1 MPSLDQNPKANNK
14 MRAAGSSEIYKYGM
28 SPDSRAVISQKIR
41 LLTPSYGGVAGSRY
55 QLGVVS
61 SFSYTGGSR
70 STEIVRGIGF
80 GDIIADRVPGVT
92 EPFSG
97 TITRTLLYL
106 SNLFQALGFAGGV
119 DGPVRSA
126 AHTRW
131 PFDMEEQMVFTFMAD
146 DQVSHGSFNNPALVE
161 IDFSGQGVT
170 SVEKK
175 ADGTVY
181 PQKHKA
187 LITFF
192 EGCWLTG
199 VEPVAREAE
208 GSKMEESANVDITD
222 VHDLF
227 TTYGEFLATGGAG
240 NSVRTRSTSTGVRVV
255 LGEGDVTNLATN
267 PT

>member
-1 MPSLDQNPKANNK
+1 MPSLDQNPGTNPK

-41 LLTPSYGGVAGSRY
+41 LLTPSYGGDAGTRY

-61 SFSYTGGSR
+61 SFSYSGGSR
-70 STEIVRGIGF
+70 STEVVRGIGF
-80 GDIIADRVPGVT
+80 GDVVADRVPGVT
-92 EPFSG
+92 EPFTG

-106 SNLFQALGFAGGV
+106 SNMFQALGFAGGV
-119 DGPVRSA
+119 DGPVRSV

-146 DQVSHGSFNNPALVE
+146 EQVLNGGFGGTQGLVN
-161 IDFSGQGVT
+161 IDFASQGVAK
-170 SVEKK
+170 VEPNT
-175 ADGTVY
+175 AY
-181 PQKHKA
+181 NQQHKA

-199 VEPVAREAE
+199 VDIPGREAE
-208 GSKMEESANVDITD
+208 GSKLEETGNVDITD

-227 TTYGEFLATGGAG
+227 TTYGEFLATGGYG
-240 NSVRTRSTSTGVRVV
+240 NSVRTRRTAGQETRA
-255 LGEGDVTNLATN
+255 ATN
-267 PT
+267 QATTPA

>member
-1 MPSLDQNPKANNK
+1 MPSLDQNPAANNK

-41 LLTPSYGGVAGSRY
+41 LLTPSYGGDAGQRY

-61 SFSYTGGSR
+61 SFSYSGGSR
-70 STEIVRGIGF
+70 STEVVRGIGF
-80 GDIIADRVPGVT
+80 GDVVADRVPGVT
-92 EPFSG
+92 EPFTG

-106 SNLFQALGFAGGV
+106 SNMFQALGFAGGV
-119 DGPVRSA
+119 DGPVRSV

-146 DQVSHGSFNNPALVE
+146 DQVKNGGFGDTKGLVN
-161 IDFSGQGVT
+161 IDFAGQNV
-170 SVEKK
+170 SKVETNT
-175 ADGTVY
+175 AY
-181 PQKHKA
+181 NNQQHKA

-199 VEPVAREAE
+199 VDIPGRDADS
-208 GSKMEESANVDITD
+208 SKLEETGNVDITD

-227 TTYGEFLATGGAG
+227 TTYGEFLATGGYG
-240 NSVRTRSTSTGVRVV
+240 NSVRTRRTAGLDTTPAVG
-255 LGEGDVTNLATN
+255 NAATN
-267 PT
+267 PA